1 MKISRRAKAERRAE
15 ILETARRLFC
25 SRGFEA
31 TTTRDLAEETHI
43 ATGTLFNYFESK
55 EALAVEVLAA
65 ALEAGRADFL
75 ARQRGDEDLA
85 EVLFLHVITGLR
97 RLEPYRGFV
106 GAVLETALSPF
117 AGGGRSGVSRVGD
130 GLRASH
136 LEVVEELIASRSAAP
151 NPAGGSGRPSFVS
164 LHLYWTLFLGVLSF
178 WTGDDSPNQEDT
190 LAVLDESLHL
200 FAHSLARGPATR
212 S

>member
-25 SRGFEA
+25 SRGFDA
-31 TTTRDLAEETHI
+31 TTTRDLAEKTRI

-55 EALAVEVLAA
+55 EALAVELLAE

-75 ARQRGDEDLA
+75 ARQRGGEDLA

-117 AGGGRSGVSRVGD
+117 AAGGRSGVSKVGD
-130 GLRASH
+130 ALRASH
-136 LEVVEELIASRSAAP
+136 LEVVDEIVASHSPAP
-151 NPAGGSGRPSFVS
+151 NQAGISGKSNFVS
-164 LHLYWTLFLGVLSF
+164 LHLYWTLYLGVLSF